1 MGHRYLQG
9 YVFSRPLE
17 ADQLA
22 DGAWEAWRTRPRI
35 ARRPRPIGGGAV
47 MTELRSHP
55 PQVRWTVPLALL
67 GLALAVPFSA
77 PDGTGM
83 QWDELVLGGIAASTA
98 WRCPADPRAWTAR
111 PPARGGSWPTARWR
125 S

>member
-17 ADQLA
+17 AARLA
-22 DGAWEAWRTRPRI
+22 DGAWRPTSSCPRRSPPGPAVDSPALPA
-35 ARRPRPIGGGAV
+35 ARDRARPD
-47 MTELRSHP
+47 P
-55 PQVRWTVPLALL
+55 PGVRWTSLGLL

-83 QWDELVLGGIAASTA
+83 QWDELVLAGVAASA
-98 WRCPADPRAWTAR
+98 VWSSS
-111 PPARGGSWPTARWR
+111 G
-125 S
+125 